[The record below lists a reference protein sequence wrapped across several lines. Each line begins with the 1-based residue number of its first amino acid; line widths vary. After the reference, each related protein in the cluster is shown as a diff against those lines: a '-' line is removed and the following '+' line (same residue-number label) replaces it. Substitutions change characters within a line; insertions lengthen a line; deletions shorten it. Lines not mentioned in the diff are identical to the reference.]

1 MVFVPTFCDIK
12 DMEMSKLS
20 KEFTLRPATMGDLD
34 AVVALFNACSVA
46 QIGKAVI
53 EETELGTDWKMP
65 FFDME
70 ADTQAVLASDDEIV
84 GYTAVWDRAPH
95 VRISAHVRVHPEY
108 TGQRI
113 GAYLGRWVEERAL
126 QAIPKAPSAARVVL
140 EQNVYSTDAAARESL
155 LRQGYRLVR
164 YYFGM
169 AIDMDGP
176 PPEPV
181 LPEGI
186 TIRHFRRDE
195 EARALVHALRD
206 AFEDHWGYVEL
217 PFEDEYATWL
227 TAMDED
233 PAFDETLWFVAI
245 ADGEIAGFTQ
255 GYDICAEG
263 PQVGAVEVLGVRRQW
278 RRRGIALALLRHSF
292 RELYCRGRTTV
303 TLNVDAQ
310 SLTGALRLYEKA
322 GMHVQYRIDR
332 YEKELRPGEDM
343 STRELED

>member
-1 MVFVPTFCDIK
+1 MSEKFTF
-12 DMEMSKLS
+12 
-20 KEFTLRPATMGDLD
+20 RPAAMDDLH
-34 AVVALFNACSVA
+34 AAIALFNACSMA

-53 EETELGTDWKMP
+53 EETEFGTDWKMP
-65 FFDME
+65 YFDLE
-70 ADTQAVLASDDEIV
+70 TDTRVVLDSGSKIV

-95 VRISAHVRVHPEY
+95 VRISAQVRVHPEY
-108 TGQRI
+108 IDQRI
-113 GAYLGRWVEERAL
+113 GAYLGRWAEERAL
-126 QAIPKAPSAARVVL
+126 QAVSKAPPAARVVL
-140 EQNVYSTDAAARESL
+140 EQNVYSTDAAAQESL

-206 AFEDHWGYVEL
+206 AFEDHWGYVEQ
-217 PFEDEYATWL
+217 PFEEEYATWL

-245 ADGEIAGFTQ
+245 ADGEIVGLTQ
-255 GYDICAEG
+255 CYDICAEG
-263 PQVGAVEVLGVRRQW
+263 PQVGAVEVLGVRRPW
-278 RRRGIALALLRHSF
+278 RRRGIALALLRRSF
-292 RELYCRGRTTV
+292 DELYRRGKTTV
-303 TLNVDAQ
+303 VLGVDAQ

-322 GMHVQYRIDR
+322 GMRVQYRIDR

-343 STRELED
+343 STRELEV